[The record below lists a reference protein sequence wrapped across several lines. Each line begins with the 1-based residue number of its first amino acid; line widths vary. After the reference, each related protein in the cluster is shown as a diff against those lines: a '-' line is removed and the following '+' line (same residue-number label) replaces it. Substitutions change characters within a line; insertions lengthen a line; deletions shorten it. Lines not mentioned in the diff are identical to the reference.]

1 MEIKKPFL
9 LWGLILATIGSILS
23 GGCGASKPEPVTQK
37 ATPTTSPPVATSVEK
52 KPLLADKMGEWKP
65 DGIIADGEY
74 SKMQSFGELEVYSR
88 IDGNKAKLALR
99 AKTNG
104 YVAIGFDPADKMKDA
119 DIILGF
125 VKDGKAVVFD
135 MYSIGPTGPHPADE
149 QQGGKNDVTVF
160 GGANKDGM
168 TVIEF
173 ERMLLT
179 GDPKD
184 KEIKIG
190 DNKIIWSV
198 GDESN
203 PSTKHVKRG
212 GGILKL

>member
-1 MEIKKPFL
+1 MEIKRPFL
-9 LWGLILATIGSILS
+9 LGWLILTMIGSILTA
-23 GGCGASKPEPVTQK
+23 GCGASKSEPVP
-37 ATPTTSPPVATSVEK
+37 PTTTTSEK

-88 IDGNKAKLALR
+88 IDGNKARLALR

-104 YVAIGFDPADKMKDA
+104 YVAIGFDPTDKMKDA

-135 MYSIGPTGPHPADE
+135 MYSIGPTGPHPADD

-198 GDESN
+198 GDESS
-203 PSTKHVKRG
+203 PTTKHVKRG